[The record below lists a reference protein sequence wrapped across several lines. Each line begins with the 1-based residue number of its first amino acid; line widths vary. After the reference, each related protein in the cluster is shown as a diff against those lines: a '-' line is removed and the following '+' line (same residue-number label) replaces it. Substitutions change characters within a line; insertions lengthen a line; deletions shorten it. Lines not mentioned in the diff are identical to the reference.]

1 MIIFVQNYIDI
12 YRSYRVSYDFDQKL
26 QYLQNYFDKE
36 LDLQYMQ
43 SEILDQMMELYIA
56 RVMMNSNII
65 SELFKET
72 IDATLQQ
79 LLISNAKMLN
89 VLHEDLEKLKP
100 K

>member
-1 MIIFVQNYIDI
+1 
-12 YRSYRVSYDFDQKL
+12 
-26 QYLQNYFDKE
+26 
-36 LDLQYMQ
+36 MQ

>member
-1 MIIFVQNYIDI
+1 
-12 YRSYRVSYDFDQKL
+12 
-26 QYLQNYFDKE
+26 
-36 LDLQYMQ
+36 MQ
-43 SEILDQMMELYIA
+43 SEMLDQMMELYIA

>member
-1 MIIFVQNYIDI
+1 
-12 YRSYRVSYDFDQKL
+12 
-26 QYLQNYFDKE
+26 
-36 LDLQYMQ
+36 
-43 SEILDQMMELYIA
+43 MELYIA